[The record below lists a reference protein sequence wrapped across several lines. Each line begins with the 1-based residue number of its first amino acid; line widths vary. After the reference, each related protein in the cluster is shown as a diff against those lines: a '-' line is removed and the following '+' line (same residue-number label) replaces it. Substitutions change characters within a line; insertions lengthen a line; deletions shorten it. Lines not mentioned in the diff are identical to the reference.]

1 MLRCNS
7 VGGTSRRTPLLA
19 FKYSRKPED
28 FTRGKIDREISTEI
42 SSRYAAGIYSAR
54 KADRTRRATR
64 QCQYETGKIDL
75 PDRSRETLG
84 CGDVHARRIT
94 SDTNF
99 RIEDQHGLYRQAK
112 NEGKVAKLNQTHGD
126 APDERA
132 ARPAPEQDISH
143 CGRTKERE
151 RFSCRVRTRPS
162 IKEARNA

>member
-1 MLRCNS
+1 MFHCNS

-19 FKYSRKPED
+19 FKYSRRPDD
-28 FTRGKIDREISTEI
+28 FTRGKIDREISREI

-54 KADRTRRATR
+54 KADRTRRAIPVR
-64 QCQYETGKIDL
+64 NSKGKIDL
-75 PDRSRETLG
+75 PDRSRGTLG
-84 CGDVHARRIT
+84 YGDAHARRIT
-94 SDTNF
+94 SDPNF

-112 NEGKVAKLNQTHGD
+112 NEGKVAKLNQTRGD

-132 ARPAPEQDISH
+132 ARPAAEQDISH
-143 CGRTKERE
+143 RARTKERE